1 MKIHLK
7 HIIVFLLMLDS
18 IDSIAQIWPFSPMIR
33 FGNTVYYPVDSLK
46 TRNLTGTSLM
56 AFDKQLITR
65 YFDIISKEDSIGF
78 LFNDSLVYFKQK
90 IRNEPKCYKE
100 ILFYNRRSLS
110 NANVKIKY
118 LKILDINDINIVA
131 QLTLRQKNGSK
142 KYNRKETVLIDKE
155 DIVGVFL
162 GAGRNE
168 RIFVSVLSSF
178 ATIIIILINTN

>member
-1 MKIHLK
+1 MKTHFK
-7 HIIVFLLMLDS
+7 HTIIILLVLYS
-18 IDSIAQIWPFSPMIR
+18 IDGNAQIWPFSPMIR

-46 TRNLTGTSLM
+46 TSSLTGSSLM
-56 AFDKQLITR
+56 AFDKQLSRR

-100 ILFYNRRSLS
+100 ILFYNRRLLS

-118 LKILDINDINIVA
+118 LKILDINEINIVA
-131 QLTLRQKNGSK
+131 QLTLRQKNGNK
-142 KYNRKETVLIDKE
+142 KYNRKEMVLIDKE
-155 DIVGVFL
+155 DIAGVFL

-168 RIFVSVLSSF
+168 RIFVSGLSSC
-178 ATIIIILINTN
+178 ATKIIILININ